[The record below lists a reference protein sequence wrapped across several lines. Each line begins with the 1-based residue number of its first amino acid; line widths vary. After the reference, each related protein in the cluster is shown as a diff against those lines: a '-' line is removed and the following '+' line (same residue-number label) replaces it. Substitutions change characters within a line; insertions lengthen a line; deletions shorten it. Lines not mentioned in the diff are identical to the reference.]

1 MVVTVSENIVAS
13 NLRFLFLTK
22 KICLFTFFF
31 VVEKMYIP
39 QMGCLKIKMYGGDR
53 KKKKKTAPRWDVFQ
67 KKIKKNKVSS
77 IFYMFFHKFK
87 NRKYILNDKKQY
99 IFM

>member
-53 KKKKKTAPRWDVFQ
+53 KKKKPEPRKAAQ
-67 KKIKKNKVSS
+67 PLGKVV
-77 IFYMFFHKFK
+77 
-87 NRKYILNDKKQY
+87 
-99 IFM
+99 

>member
-1 MVVTVSENIVAS
+1 MPFYI
-13 NLRFLFLTK
+13 
-22 KICLFTFFF
+22 FF

-53 KKKKKTAPRWDVFQ
+53 KKKKTAPRWDVFQ

-87 NRKYILNDKKQY
+87 NRKYILNDKTQY